1 MMRPNTRRHLALVL
15 NKDDNTIKFFI
26 DGVLAETKSSEE
38 PSTEAWIRDE
48 YGGGVGRLDCFMN
61 TPYAYTGLGHRV
73 PGENPYMGPVQDWRY
88 YVGHALT
95 DAEIKNIAQMS
106 LDENGIMLRTCTLP
120 EEGMDSHW
128 KDLYGNDCAWYEENS
143 VAFPGICSSAAV
155 IKECPVACGT
165 FPSCLKAGERV

>member
-1 MMRPNTRRHLALVL
+1 MRPNTRRHLALVL
-15 NKDDNTIKFFI
+15 NKDDNTIKFYI
-26 DGVLAETKSSEE
+26 DGVLAESKSSEE
-38 PSTEAWIRDE
+38 PSAEAWIRDE
-48 YGGGVGRLDCFMN
+48 YGGGVGRLDCMMN

-73 PGENPYMGPVQDWRY
+73 LGETPYMGPVQDWRY

-128 KDLYGNDCAWYEENS
+128 KDLYGND
-143 VAFPGICSSAAV
+143 
-155 IKECPVACGT
+155 
-165 FPSCLKAGERV
+165 